1 MGGAVGL
8 VMDGLD
14 SPTPTGAD
22 MAKTKMEE
30 VPNSP
35 TPHEMTHH
43 VRDYEHFTTLFK
55 WGAILCLLIGFIV
68 VVFVL

>member
-1 MGGAVGL
+1 
-8 VMDGLD
+8 
-14 SPTPTGAD
+14 